1 MGATNQVR
9 IARGESSISINHTA
23 DVPLNAQQSCVA
35 RPIQEARTE
44 SFRPAVGVSLALPA
58 AVKTFFT
65 KAKVECEKCGRKFEI
80 DFYPFAPSPIRVRT
94 GGATLAPYLQAIL
107 DEEFGPQPDLIRQD
121 HPPTYVESC
130 SSCTR
135 RRIPREGDTF
145 KKRAYRGRFHT
156 VGCKKD
162 RGKTRFL
169 PELDPDRGNDVVDH
183 TLTVAY
189 RKSRYGQGIDYA
201 HAQSEI
207 TERLY
212 KPEQLAFARKVLDT
226 LSLREIEKKC
236 GIPRTTASR
245 AKKTVQQLAEAADGI
260 RR

>member
-1 MGATNQVR
+1 MGAMNQVGVSG
-9 IARGESSISINHTA
+9 ASSVFGNHTA
-23 DVPLNAQQSCVA
+23 DGPLDAQQPCVA
-35 RPIQEARTE
+35 NPIREDGVERL
-44 SFRPAVGVSLALPA
+44 SLCPFVSLALPA
-58 AVKTFFT
+58 P
-65 KAKVECEKCGRKFEI
+65 AKSFIRKVEVECEKCGRKFEI

-94 GGATLAPYLQAIL
+94 GGAALAPYLQAIL

-121 HPPTYVESC
+121 QPPTHAESC

-156 VGCKKD
+156 VGYKKD
-162 RGKTRFL
+162 RGKGRSL
-169 PELDPDRGNDVVDH
+169 PELDPDGSYDVVDH

-189 RKSRYGQGIDYA
+189 LNCGYGKEIDYA
-201 HAQSEI
+201 DEQSRTRES
-207 TERLY
+207 LY
-212 KPEQLAFARKVLDT
+212 EPEQLNHARKVLDT
-226 LSLREIEKKC
+226 LSVREVEKKW

-245 AKKTVQQLAEAADGI
+245 AKKAVQELAKAANGI

>member
-9 IARGESSISINHTA
+9 IASGESSISVNHTA

-44 SFRPAVGVSLALPA
+44 SFRPAVGVSQALTAPA
-58 AVKTFFT
+58 KTFIR
-65 KAKVECEKCGRKFEI
+65 KVEVECEKCGRKFEI
-80 DFYPFAPSPIRVRT
+80 DFYPFVASPIRVRT
-94 GGATLAPYLQAIL
+94 GGAALAPYLQAIL
-107 DEEFGPQPDLIRQD
+107 DEEFGRQPDLIRQD
-121 HPPTYVESC
+121 QPPTHVESC

-145 KKRAYRGRFHT
+145 KKRSYRGRFHT
-156 VGCKKD
+156 VGYKKD
-162 RGKTRFL
+162 RGKGRSL
-169 PELDPDRGNDVVDH
+169 PELDPDGSYDVVDH

-189 RKSRYGQGIDYA
+189 LNCGYGKEVDYA
-201 HAQSEI
+201 DEQSRTRES
-207 TERLY
+207 LY
-212 KPEQLAFARKVLDT
+212 EPEQLNHAKNVLDT

-245 AKKTVQQLAEAADGI
+245 AKKTVQQLAEAANGF

>member
-1 MGATNQVR
+1 MGATNQVGVVSG
-9 IARGESSISINHTA
+9 ASSVSGNHTT
-23 DVPLNAQQSCVA
+23 DGPLNALRLCVA
-35 RPIQEARTE
+35 RPIPKVSVERL
-44 SFRPAVGVSLALPA
+44 SPAADVSLALPA
-58 AVKTFFT
+58 PVKTFFT
-65 KAKVECEKCGRKFEI
+65 KVKVECEKCGRKFEI
-80 DFYPFAPSPIRVRT
+80 DFYPFAPNPIRVRT
-94 GGATLAPYLQAIL
+94 GGAALAPYLQAIL
-107 DEEFGPQPDLIRQD
+107 DEEFGPQRDLIRQD
-121 HPPTYVESC
+121 HPPTHVESC

-245 AKKTVQQLAEAADGI
+245 AKKTVQQIAEAADGI